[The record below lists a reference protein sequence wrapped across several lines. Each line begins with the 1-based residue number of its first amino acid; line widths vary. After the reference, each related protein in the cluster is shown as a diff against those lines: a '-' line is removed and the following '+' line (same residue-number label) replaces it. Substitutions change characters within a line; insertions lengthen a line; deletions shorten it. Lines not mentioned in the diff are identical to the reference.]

1 MQLNETHAEADITA
15 AKTVAGAKKTKE
27 NSKTLAKKD
36 DKLLEKSLDET
47 KVVESEST
55 KPKSSKIT
63 DKAGTEKSV
72 IERSLAD
79 NKANS
84 TSGNSTEKHTM
95 ALGNAGAFS

>member
-1 MQLNETHAEADITA
+1 M
-15 AKTVAGAKKTKE
+15 
-27 NSKTLAKKD
+27 D
-36 DKLLEKSLDET
+36 DKLPEKSLDET

-95 ALGNAGAFS
+95 ALGNAGAFSWDRGRRKQRTKDTKRKKTQETTVNVSSELKNEE